1 MCLLTSLG
9 GQNYK
14 VHNVLLNLLLGA
26 QALCTRKTNFS
37 SLDFSTGKTQLVLF
51 DWSNNNGAI
60 DMKVD
65 GPVLEEKSSFKMLVL
80 TFSSKL
86 DWGSYIK
93 LPLRKLEP
101 WFVLLSFFLL
111 RVLCSYLHKS
121 TFWSYMEYCCHV
133 WAGAP
138 SCYLELLDKLQNM
151 DMTDCW
157 S

>member
-1 MCLLTSLG
+1 MCLLMSLG

-101 WFVLLSFFLL
+101 
-111 RVLCSYLHKS
+111 
-121 TFWSYMEYCCHV
+121 
-133 WAGAP
+133 
-138 SCYLELLDKLQNM
+138 
-151 DMTDCW
+151 
-157 S
+157 